1 MSDYNLTKI
10 VTGKRLELFL
20 QAKTIDDRQKLRND
34 CLRKVRFATVMEAG
48 KIARRVKKRDK
59 KDKKRKKENDSE
71 NSRIWAQ
78 KRRGRHHDDDGA

>member
-59 KDKKRKKENDSE
+59 KDLYIYHCKHCLKKELLFPLLNYL
-71 NSRIWAQ
+71 
-78 KRRGRHHDDDGA
+78 

>member
-59 KDKKRKKENDSE
+59 KDLYIYHCKHCKGYHLTSKQNRYKWTN
-71 NSRIWAQ
+71 A
-78 KRRGRHHDDDGA
+78 